1 MLQFIWI
8 ITDTLKETKLKYC
21 FNQWW
26 PSIKNSSL
34 FSLFINHSQTTCIKI
49 IGGFFINEG
58 WSISRR
64 TLVRMATLR
73 GGHLKEGILQY
84 YTENYF
90 RTLIMQGG
98 GCWIE
103 VHSFTVPLKTR
114 WPLNWWLLIK
124 SSFGVAAM
132 SDWNYT
138 KELVISILTFLHKG
152 QNCSV
157 IQQNWLQEAS
167 MDATPFTSKWWTHF
181 PFHKNWHFK
190 FTINCVW
197 RLKLLNP

>member
-98 GCWIE
+98 GCWVE

-132 SDWNYT
+132 PDWNYT
-138 KELVISILTFLHKG
+138 KDKNVQLFSKTDYKRLLWMQLHLPVSGELISLFTKIDIL
-152 QNCSV
+152 S
-157 IQQNWLQEAS
+157 LQLTVFE
-167 MDATPFTSKWWTHF
+167 D
-181 PFHKNWHFK
+181 
-190 FTINCVW
+190 
-197 RLKLLNP
+197 